1 MDLKWLRTFVIAAK
15 YENFRQAS
23 EELFISQ
30 PSVTVHIKLLE
41 EYLDVSLFDRNGRN
55 VLLTEE
61 GRRFLPKANILLE
74 NFEESIE
81 DLKLFKQGVQR
92 KLTLA
97 ISPLIAA
104 SIMPYILQQY
114 IKENPT
120 IKLDIQVIE
129 SKGILSAVL
138 SGEVDCGLSR
148 MEVFHQSVTCAPLY
162 DDPVLLV
169 SANDGMDPESSPPID
184 VEFLLS
190 SNRILTHNHPEYWDD
205 LLKKLSIKFSDLQT
219 MIVSQVHV
227 TKRFIEEGLGVSFLP
242 ESTVRR
248 ELMEG
253 RLMEVHMH
261 DFPLPIAKSYLVTKY
276 QHTEGMQFFDFISKF
291 KL

>member
-1 MDLKWLRTFVIAAK
+1 MDIKWLTTFVSAAK

-41 EYLDVSLFDRNGRN
+41 EYLDVSLFERNGRN

-61 GRRFLPKANILLE
+61 GRRFLPKAKVLLKQ
-74 NFEESIE
+74 FEESIE

-97 ISPLIAA
+97 ISPLIAS
-104 SIMPYILQQY
+104 SIMPYILQKY
-114 IKENPT
+114 MKENPE
-120 IKLDIQVIE
+120 IMIDIQVIE
-129 SKGILSAVL
+129 SKGILAAVL

-148 MEVFHQSVTCAPLY
+148 LEVSHQSITCTALY
-162 DDPVLLV
+162 DDPVLLI
-169 SANDGMDPESSPPID
+169 SANDGLDPETSPPID
-184 VEFLLS
+184 YESLLAT
-190 SNRILTHNHPEYWDD
+190 NRILTHNHPEYWDD
-205 LLKKLSIKFSDLQT
+205 LLKNLGNQYPRIQT

-253 RLMEVHMH
+253 RLMEVHMS
-261 DFPLPIAKSYLVTKY
+261 DFPLPIARSYFVTKY
-276 QHTEGMQFFDFISKF
+276 QHKEGMQFFDFITRF